1 MDVDET
7 ALAEKPLESPPVEK
21 KVAFGDQLRSLR
33 ESVGL
38 TQRELFSLA
47 VADKD
52 VGTGT
57 VTAISHWE
65 DGRRVPVPGQLSA
78 MLRVFREHGI
88 ADTTCW
94 ELVEAAAVTHH
105 RYAGFLA
112 LLQVAPRASRETKQA
127 MFETWAAT
135 FPER

>member
-1 MDVDET
+1 VDVDAT
-7 ALAEKPLESPPVEK
+7 LKPLESLPEK
-21 KVAFGDQLRSLR
+21 KVAFGDQLKTLR

-38 TQRELFSLA
+38 TQRQLFALA

-65 DGRRVPVPGQLSA
+65 DGRRVPVPSQLSA
-78 MLRVFREHGI
+78 LLRVFREHGV
-88 ADTTCW
+88 ADSTCW
-94 ELVEAAAVTHH
+94 ELVEAAAVSHH
-105 RYAGFLA
+105 RYAGFLT

-127 MFETWAAT
+127 MFETWCST
-135 FPER
+135 FPGRVGT